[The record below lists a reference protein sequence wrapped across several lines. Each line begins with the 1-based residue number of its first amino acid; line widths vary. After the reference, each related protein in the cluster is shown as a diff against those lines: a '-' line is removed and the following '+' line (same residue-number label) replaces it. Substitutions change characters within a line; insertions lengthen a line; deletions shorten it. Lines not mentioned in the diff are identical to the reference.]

1 MSVCMYKTLFY
12 SRENLYYPQ
21 LNISMSSPR
30 TVAVCVFVFVC
41 LFVSE
46 CKGVDEGYKPAPTC
60 ARLECPPYKLVHTQK
75 EFEIRSYDEG
85 LWLSSPEI
93 TALTYKEGASKGF
106 RILFS
111 YYKGNNTER
120 VTINMTAPVL
130 IDIGQHSTF
139 TVYFYV
145 PKKYQTGTPLPTPL
159 TDQIKKVTL
168 PKFKYT
174 AVRRFD
180 GPILDF
186 SIRAA
191 IAALQKSLQGTPYQR
206 AADGPFT
213 VAGYNSPRQLTHRVN
228 EIWVGFN

>member
-106 RILFS
+106 RMYVITSFPLLFFLIL
-111 YYKGNNTER
+111 GVCPMR
-120 VTINMTAPVL
+120 GCLVCL
-130 IDIGQHSTF
+130 
-139 TVYFYV
+139 
-145 PKKYQTGTPLPTPL
+145 
-159 TDQIKKVTL
+159 
-168 PKFKYT
+168 
-174 AVRRFD
+174 
-180 GPILDF
+180 
-186 SIRAA
+186 
-191 IAALQKSLQGTPYQR
+191 
-206 AADGPFT
+206 AD
-213 VAGYNSPRQLTHRVN
+213 
-228 EIWVGFN
+228 